1 MIVDSFAAC
10 FDFSLYIGII
20 RTSSVEIP
28 VQCGGHVTLLRVF
41 GPRGNTVDGSCLYI
55 SLHLNPF
62 LCGSM
67 FPRWFWLPRCT
78 FMVQSKNDP
87 FSTVDWEVSGM

>member
-20 RTSSVEIP
+20 KTSSVEIP

-55 SLHLNPF
+55 SLHLNLF
-62 LCGSM
+62 LCGSTCSLDG
-67 FPRWFWLPRCT
+67 FGCLGVLLWFRAKMALSL
-78 FMVQSKNDP
+78 QLIGK
-87 FSTVDWEVSGM
+87 